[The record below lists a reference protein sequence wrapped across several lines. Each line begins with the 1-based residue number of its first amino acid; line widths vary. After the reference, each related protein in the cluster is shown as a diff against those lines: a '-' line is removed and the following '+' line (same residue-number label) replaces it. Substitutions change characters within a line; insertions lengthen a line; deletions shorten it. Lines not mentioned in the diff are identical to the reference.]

1 MTLPQ
6 EKSFSLKFT
15 DSSSIFGGT
24 PGFCNTNGLMGQE
37 GEGELE
43 VMGGGNGS
51 YVLQGIVGVVGR
63 REAYQ
68 SSLTKLK
75 APSCSDFD
83 VAQVFGAH
91 CPGTSN
97 TVLLK
102 ELSSSPSGI

>member
-63 REAYQ
+63 RGISVFSHKTQ
-68 SSLTKLK
+68 STKL
-75 APSCSDFD
+75 
-83 VAQVFGAH
+83 
-91 CPGTSN
+91 
-97 TVLLK
+97 LRL
-102 ELSSSPSGI
+102 